1 MRIHLRGIGDKLD
14 SALAAYAERRLL
26 FALGRFGG
34 RIGRVTLRLEDTNGP
49 RGGVDKRCH
58 IELRLVGAGSLV
70 VDTRDT
76 AFEPAISR
84 AADRM
89 ARRVREHLTM
99 KRTVRRRR
107 STTGGD
113 GAGQPTP
120 DETISRD
127 DTWDYMT
134 SGVEP

>member
-1 MRIHLRGIGDKLD
+1 MRIHLRGLGDKLD

-34 RIGRVTLRLEDTNGP
+34 RIGRVNLRLEDTNGP

-58 IELRLVGAGSLV
+58 IELRLAGGGSLV
-70 VDTRDT
+70 VDMRDT

-89 ARRVREHLTM
+89 ARRVRDHLAM
-99 KRTVRRRR
+99 RRTLRRRR
-107 STTGGD
+107 PTTAGD
-113 GAGQPTP
+113 GARQPTP
-120 DETISRD
+120 DRTSSRD